1 MQTREKTLLLIL
13 GVAIFVALNLI
24 GLNLFLKAR
33 NSIKKQIVAAKDE
46 LATARSWLD
55 LDESLHPADDWIESH
70 PMKKQASEEASAELL
85 KTEREEAE
93 KAGLKISEES
103 LLPVQQTPYGSAA
116 PVTVKLNGPFPG
128 VVKLLFALQS
138 PTAWRTIERMSIK
151 SDAQPPNVIA
161 DLEIRQYFQ
170 SPSTAAET
178 SSAKPKP

>member
-13 GVAIFVALNLI
+13 GVAIFAALNLL
-24 GLNLFLKAR
+24 GLNLFLKGRAT
-33 NSIKKQIVAAKDE
+33 IKKQTAAARAE
-46 LATARSWLD
+46 LATDRSWID
-55 LDESLHPADDWIESH
+55 LNDALQPADAWIESH
-70 PMKKQASEEASAELL
+70 AMRKQASEEASAELL

-93 KAGLKISEES
+93 KAGLKIAEES

-116 PVTVKLNGPFPG
+116 PVSVKLNGPFPG

-138 PTAWRTIERMSIK
+138 PTAWRTIEKLSIK

-170 SPSTAAET
+170 PA
-178 SSAKPKP
+178 SASEEASPKP